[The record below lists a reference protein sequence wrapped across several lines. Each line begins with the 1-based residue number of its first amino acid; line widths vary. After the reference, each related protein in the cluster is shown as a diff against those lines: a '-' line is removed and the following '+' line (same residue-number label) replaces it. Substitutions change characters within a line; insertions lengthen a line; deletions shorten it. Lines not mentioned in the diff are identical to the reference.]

1 MNSLQ
6 QTKNNSAEQEEPKD
20 QQLGELPFSCFH
32 VVLLTVEPN
41 ALIHQLLLSSM

>member
-20 QQLGELPFSCFH
+20 QQLGELPFSGFH
-32 VVLLTVEPN
+32 VDLLTVEGN
-41 ALIHQLLLSSM
+41 AFINYY